1 MEGVDGYM
9 IMYSRLDSMNSG
21 YYYYWDKTTKTSYRY
36 SSMAKGYMYAVVAY
50 KVLRNGVVITSVPA
64 NVISLYA

>member
-9 IMYSRLDSMNSG
+9 IMYSRLDSMNSD
-21 YYYYWDKTTKTSYRY
+21 YYWDKTTKTSYRD

-64 NVISLYA
+64 NVIPLYA